1 VARWIGKVRDWG
13 APGRRKRRKVYKVL
27 CEEIR
32 M

>member
-1 VARWIGKVRDWG
+1 VRDWG